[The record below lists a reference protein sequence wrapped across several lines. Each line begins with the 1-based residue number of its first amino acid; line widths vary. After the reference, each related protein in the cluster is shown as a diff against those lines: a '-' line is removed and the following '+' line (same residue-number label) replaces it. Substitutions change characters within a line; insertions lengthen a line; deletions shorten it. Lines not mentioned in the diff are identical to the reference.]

1 MSTFRALCSVAY
13 QSLLYR
19 FGGVALATSAVAI
32 SVFVLLSV
40 EHVRH
45 EARSSFASTVSNVDL
60 IVGART
66 GEINLLLLSIFRIG
80 NPTANVSWESVEALS
95 EQQQVEW
102 VVPISLGDSH
112 RNFRVVGTTA
122 EFFDRYKYGQS
133 KPLAFDTGRPFDAT
147 LDVVVGSRVAS
158 ELGYSLG
165 DELTLS
171 HGMADTS
178 FTHHDQVTFS
188 VSGVLATTGTPV
200 DNALFVS
207 LEAIEAIHAD
217 ETSHEEKNDGQNSA
231 HENERKEH
239 DEHAAHEQQSVHAD
253 EHHDGHE
260 GDEHKNAHSDDHHD
274 GHDSG
279 EHQNAH
285 TDDHHEGHDNDEHQN
300 AHTDDHHDEHDNDEH
315 HKAHTDDHHDEH
327 EGHEQ
332 HNAHADQ
339 HRDEHEGDEQES
351 EHADDHHDG
360 HEDHEQESAHDHD
373 HHDGHDHPP
382 VGTVTAILVGLDSA
396 AYTLQIQRWVNEFKD
411 EALLAILPG
420 FALAQLWGLVGGV
433 ENVLRGISALVFIS
447 ALFGLNAMMLASMR
461 ERKVEIEILRSIG
474 ARSLFI
480 VALLVIESLLI
491 VTIGVLLALASL
503 LGAISF
509 ANNLLASELGLALSL
524 QILYPSSLIALALI
538 YLTTFVLSL
547 VPAWQAYAVAR
558 SYSSDPKAT

>member
-95 EQQQVEW
+95 EQQQVER

-260 GDEHKNAHSDDHHD
+260 GDEHKNAHSDDHH
-274 GHDSG
+274 
-279 EHQNAH
+279 
-285 TDDHHEGHDNDEHQN
+285 EGHDNDEHQN
-300 AHTDDHHDEHDNDEH
+300 AHTDDHHDEHDNEEH

-474 ARSLFI
+474 APSLFI